1 MAEHND
7 FGNLAEDLAADY
19 LTQKNYK
26 ILVRNF
32 RYQKAEIDIVTEF
45 EDLIVVVEVKARSYD
60 TLIEPQEAVTK
71 KKIKSIVL
79 CTDFFMR
86 ERNLDKEVRFDIIT
100 VLPDQSG
107 KLQINQQIEKGFSM
121 YIYDFKFDDLSTI
134 AYNHLLKHTDRY
146 TVKPKFYVI
155 NFDDPRKSHR
165 CNPINPD
172 FMTDISDAYES
183 AYTIMLNLNKS
194 WILKQGD
201 FFVESP
207 IILLAAII
215 WYLKIYENGKYCTF
229 PHAIELLKR
238 TSKN

>member
-107 KLQINQQIEKGFSM
+107 KLQINHIEDAFQS
-121 YIYDFKFDDLSTI
+121 FD
-134 AYNHLLKHTDRY
+134 AN
-146 TVKPKFYVI
+146 
-155 NFDDPRKSHR
+155 
-165 CNPINPD
+165 
-172 FMTDISDAYES
+172 
-183 AYTIMLNLNKS
+183 
-194 WILKQGD
+194 
-201 FFVESP
+201 
-207 IILLAAII
+207 
-215 WYLKIYENGKYCTF
+215 
-229 PHAIELLKR
+229 
-238 TSKN
+238 

>member
-45 EDLIVVVEVKARSYD
+45 EDVIVVVEVKARSYD

-107 KLQINQQIEKGFSM
+107 KLQINHIEDAFQS
-121 YIYDFKFDDLSTI
+121 FD
-134 AYNHLLKHTDRY
+134 AN
-146 TVKPKFYVI
+146 
-155 NFDDPRKSHR
+155 
-165 CNPINPD
+165 
-172 FMTDISDAYES
+172 
-183 AYTIMLNLNKS
+183 
-194 WILKQGD
+194 
-201 FFVESP
+201 
-207 IILLAAII
+207 
-215 WYLKIYENGKYCTF
+215 
-229 PHAIELLKR
+229 
-238 TSKN
+238 

>member
-45 EDLIVVVEVKARSYD
+45 EELIVVVEVKARSYD

-86 ERNLDKEVRFDIIT
+86 ERNLNKEVRFDIIT

-107 KLQINQQIEKGFSM
+107 KLQINHIEDAFQS
-121 YIYDFKFDDLSTI
+121 FD
-134 AYNHLLKHTDRY
+134 AN
-146 TVKPKFYVI
+146 
-155 NFDDPRKSHR
+155 
-165 CNPINPD
+165 
-172 FMTDISDAYES
+172 
-183 AYTIMLNLNKS
+183 
-194 WILKQGD
+194 
-201 FFVESP
+201 
-207 IILLAAII
+207 
-215 WYLKIYENGKYCTF
+215 
-229 PHAIELLKR
+229 
-238 TSKN
+238 